1 MKSHVESSN
10 RSPPKPPRSALDEW
24 QSVSIMRPMLS
35 RVLFFIPCAVVV
47 FLVWYLLPGSPADR
61 AAFSLTTR
69 AFEHQPFFIIGDGT
83 HAQPYAVHP
92 VNDASGNTPEKAP
105 TIVSLGDDTDGFF
118 QSSPP
123 SPVDFAIILKNFS
136 RLGETGPVIAIPL
149 AWQETDVISL
159 AALDLQLDALPSVL
173 TTAPLTRSANPS
185 PIPPAFRRASVPVSN
200 INGDPSNLPVVNHI
214 PIPNIILGNQ
224 SSLAGFSF
232 LESESA
238 DAPPHLLAL
247 WDDSVVLSL
256 PLLTA
261 MRHFETPP
269 SALEI
274 RLGEYIAFGENG
286 PYIPIDD
293 HGRLAFTP
301 QPLESTPSIS
311 AHALIDSPGDL
322 LAGNKLPPAIL
333 RNDLSSADPRSRQFS
348 KSLAGTIAALT
359 HFSKASASR
368 KFPRLAPTLE
378 LCILGLLVLGLATAS
393 AYPVSRKPLTFVLS
407 ICGLVALHFI
417 IVPLTGTWLP
427 TLPAIAT
434 VAIFGM
440 CVVVVTVANMN
451 PEALDE
457 EEPPFP
463 ESKKTPSNI
472 PPINPAQGVAKK
484 VAVKIAKPAFKITQN
499 PLRNDSPLSIGGI
512 DPFQKDLFARAEIL
526 EPTIS
531 HRVNPTEKANAL
543 IEALPYFQAFR
554 SKTILIKMGGSA
566 MEDPELVAN
575 VMRDITF
582 LEIAGIN
589 PVIVHGGGKAISAAM
604 EAAGLEPEFV
614 NGFRVTTEEAID
626 IVSRVLS
633 LAINPCLVRMI
644 RQLGGKAIGI
654 PGTDIFLGEK
664 TKCFDKDGKQV
675 DLGRVGEVVGC
686 NLDNL
691 EIALKSGIVPVIS
704 PLATELPTGKPLNI
718 NADLAAAALAKELRV
733 SKLVYLSDV
742 PGLLADPKDPSS
754 LIKSINVER
763 ANALIEDGTISGG
776 MIPKVRSAIDALNAG
791 VRKVHFVDGRLP
803 HALLLEIFTDGGIG
817 TEVTR

>member
-1 MKSHVESSN
+1 
-10 RSPPKPPRSALDEW
+10 
-24 QSVSIMRPMLS
+24 MLS
-35 RVLFFIPCAVVV
+35 RVLFFIPCAVVA

-92 VNDASGNTPEKAP
+92 VNDASGNTPEKLP

-274 RLGEYIAFGENG
+274 RLGEYVAFGENG

-311 AHALIDSPGDL
+311 APALIDSPDDL
-322 LAGNKLPPAIL
+322 LAGNELPPAVL

-359 HFSKASASR
+359 HFSEASASR

-378 LCILGLLVLGLATAS
+378 LCILGLLVLGLATTS

-440 CVVVVTVANMN
+440 CVVVMLVAKVDHETPDVGENLF
-451 PEALDE
+451 PTTEESVGEKPAV
-457 EEPPFP
+457 EEPKIE
-463 ESKKTPSNI
+463 ESASNI

-484 VAVKIAKPAFKITQN
+484 AAIKIAKPALKITQN

-512 DPFQKDLFARAEIL
+512 DPFQKDLLPRAEIL

-531 HRVNPTEKANAL
+531 NRVNPTEKANAL

-604 EAAGLEPEFV
+604 EAAGLEPKFV

-626 IVSRVLS
+626 IISRVLS

-754 LIKSINVER
+754 LIKSINIER